1 MTFSNTI
8 FSCPKFK
15 HPSPRGFCLVMILFL
30 IGNLFLI
37 SCVQESEVPTAIH
50 SESGQLAKIKAW
62 FEENES
68 KLRLSGG
75 GTNLRMASQEL
86 ILPFFEKEPDWDQ
99 FHHYYFPDGR
109 EVFEI
114 SLANA
119 TKYFP
124 TTMLDSFPNRNPAEV
139 VIQNILFIKHP
150 TEERFDPVIARYY
163 PDNKYASKEFK
174 EISYD
179 GIPHDWSGKVDIW
192 TYDERH
198 FIGFTFE
205 QGELVSNSRYLPA
218 GSSEKSRIAGDC
230 RTLIREISANYVG
243 KDGVVVV
250 RPPIVIVEVICS
262 GAGGY
267 TPQGGNGGNYFDYN
281 RPTCCA
287 DPITAPPRDLPDYD
301 PPKIPAPDTIINK
314 LTDPCASDIFME
326 LSKGSYYLVDFS
338 GLGAIDIADG
348 ILNFF
353 EQSGKFDYRIQN
365 GIVTQST
372 NTLGITGG
380 ITKRIDGIN
389 TITLDN
395 NYLKSATSLSIARTV
410 IHETVHA
417 YLLEHTEDREVRS
430 GSNIFDL
437 VNEYFK
443 KYPNKGDYHHATM
456 SEFIWGMTV
465 SLYNWD
471 KKYGPGGGSLG
482 LDYYYKL
489 SLGGMLKDGTTEP
502 LDEVKAL
509 IPNGSSWE
517 EISQILVNEATGNNK
532 ANGEK
537 CK

>member
-1 MTFSNTI
+1 MAFSTTI
-8 FSCPKFK
+8 FSRPKFM
-15 HPSPRGFCLVMILFL
+15 HPNPHGFRLVMILFL

-37 SCVQESEVPTAIH
+37 SCVQEAEVPTAIH

-124 TTMLDSFPNRNPAEV
+124 MTMLDSFPNRNPAEV

-198 FIGFTFE
+198 FIGFTFQ
-205 QGELVSNSRYLPA
+205 QGELVSNSRYLPV

-250 RPPIVIVEVICS
+250 SPPIVIVEVICS

-267 TPQGGNGGNYFDYN
+267 TPQGGNGGDYHDYD

-314 LTDPCASDIFME
+314 LTDPCASDIFRE
-326 LSKGSYYLVDFS
+326 LSKRNEYLTD
-338 GLGAIDIADG
+338 GLSNFGGLDIFPGMLD
-348 ILNFF
+348 LFKK
-353 EQSGKFDYRIQN
+353 SGKFDYQIQN
-365 GIVTQST
+365 VQLPIGQTAFTIPDHGVIVISLG
-372 NTLGITGG
+372 NT
-380 ITKRIDGIN
+380 
-389 TITLDN
+389 
-395 NYLKSATSLSIARTV
+395 YLKNATTLSIARTI

-417 YLLEHTEDREVRS
+417 YLLKHTIS
-430 GSNIFDL
+430 MDL
-437 VNEYFK
+437 RRNYNTFELMMVYFE
-443 KYPNKGDYHHATM
+443 KYEQNFNDTHHAAM
-456 SEFIWGMTV
+456 SNFVLGMAI

-471 KKYGPGGGSLG
+471 KKFGPSGGSLG
-482 LDYYYKL
+482 FDYYYKMVF
-489 SLGGMLKDGTTEP
+489 GGLVNPNNPRE
-502 LDEVKAL
+502 LIDEAKL
-509 IPNGSSWE
+509 IIPPGSTWE
-517 EISQILVNEATGNNK
+517 EIRDIIEKEAKGNDQ

-537 CK
+537 CN

>member
-1 MTFSNTI
+1 
-8 FSCPKFK
+8 
-15 HPSPRGFCLVMILFL
+15 MILFL

-37 SCVQESEVPTAIH
+37 SCVQESEVPTAIR

-75 GTNLRMASQEL
+75 GTNLRVASQEL

-205 QGELVSNSRYLPA
+205 QGELVSNSRYLSA

-267 TPQGGNGGNYFDYN
+267 TPQGGNGGDYFDYN
-281 RPTCCA
+281 RPTCCE
-287 DPITAPPRDLPDYD
+287 DPSSGSSSDGSGYNPPRLPK
-301 PPKIPAPDTIINK
+301 PGLINK
-314 LTDPCASDIFME
+314 LTNPCADEVFR
-326 LSKGSYYLVDFS
+326 
-338 GLGAIDIADG
+338 GLKKTGIISPDQNETFAIDQE
-348 ILNFF
+348 ILKLF
-353 EQSGKFDYRIQN
+353 EESSNYDFIIQN
-365 GIVTQST
+365 TDNPNQTTPRFNHVTRNREFIV
-372 NTLGITGG
+372 NL
-380 ITKRIDGIN
+380 N
-389 TITLDN
+389 N
-395 NYLKSATSLSIARTV
+395 NYLNVASQLSIARTI
-410 IHETVHA
+410 IHESLHA
-417 YLLEHTEDREVRS
+417 YISYKLDA
-430 GSNIFDL
+430 DL
-437 VNEYFK
+437 DYKIEFERDYIEYIK
-443 KYPNKGDYHHATM
+443 NNRPHQTNRAQHELMAKYVETM
-456 SEFIWGMTV
+456 AY
-465 SLYNWD
+465 SLKQWD
-471 KKYGPGGGSLG
+471 KVFGNGKVGNPLLG
-482 LDYYYKL
+482 DEYYRAMAFAGLTKSQSGL
-489 SLGGMLKDGTTEP
+489 PAPTDSFKELVPSGAERMKIMEIIQNEQDGT
-502 LDEVKAL
+502 
-509 IPNGSSWE
+509 
-517 EISQILVNEATGNNK
+517 NEAKGT
-532 ANGEK
+532 K
-537 CK
+537 CN

>member
-1 MTFSNTI
+1 M
-8 FSCPKFK
+8 
-15 HPSPRGFCLVMILFL
+15 HPNPHGFRLVMILFL

-37 SCVQESEVPTAIH
+37 SCVQESEVPTTIR

-68 KLRLSGG
+68 KLRLSNG

-163 PDNKYASKEFK
+163 PDNKYARKEFK

-218 GSSEKSRIAGDC
+218 GSSEKSRITGDC

-267 TPQGGNGGNYFDYN
+267 APQGGNGGDYHDYD
-281 RPTCCA
+281 RPTCCE
-287 DPITAPPRDLPDYD
+287 DPSSGSSSDGSGYNPPKLPKPGLKIKNLVSPKDYPCLNIGITKAIEKNFSIEIQTLILEIFGESKDFHIELEAFNFEDPEFDGICIPNFIAPDGSSAEFRISINTFLEGSSQEYITVTVFHEFLHAYLDYLDLPEISSNTSVGHEEMATKYLETLKSILIHQYGIPEIHAEALSWGGLEYDTEAYSKLPDYKKNIF
-301 PPKIPAPDTIINK
+301 PKINH
-314 LTDPCASDIFME
+314 
-326 LSKGSYYLVDFS
+326 
-338 GLGAIDIADG
+338 
-348 ILNFF
+348 
-353 EQSGKFDYRIQN
+353 DYR
-365 GIVTQST
+365 
-372 NTLGITGG
+372 
-380 ITKRIDGIN
+380 
-389 TITLDN
+389 
-395 NYLKSATSLSIARTV
+395 
-410 IHETVHA
+410 
-417 YLLEHTEDREVRS
+417 
-430 GSNIFDL
+430 
-437 VNEYFK
+437 
-443 KYPNKGDYHHATM
+443 
-456 SEFIWGMTV
+456 
-465 SLYNWD
+465 
-471 KKYGPGGGSLG
+471 
-482 LDYYYKL
+482 
-489 SLGGMLKDGTTEP
+489 
-502 LDEVKAL
+502 
-509 IPNGSSWE
+509 
-517 EISQILVNEATGNNK
+517 
-532 ANGEK
+532 NGEK
-537 CK
+537 GTKCN

>member
-1 MTFSNTI
+1 MNFLNTI
-8 FSCPKFK
+8 FFRTNFM
-15 HPSPRGFCLVMILFL
+15 HPSPREFRLVIIFFL

-37 SCVQESEVPTAIH
+37 SCVQEAEVPTAIR

-68 KLRLSGG
+68 KLRLSDG

-163 PDNKYASKEFK
+163 PDNKHASKKFQ

-267 TPQGGNGGNYFDYN
+267 TPQGGNGGVYHDYD
-281 RPTCCA
+281 RPTCCE

-314 LTDPCASDIFME
+314 LTDPCASDIFRE
-326 LSKGSYYLVDFS
+326 LSKRNEYLTDGVSNFG
-338 GLGAIDIADG
+338 GLDIFPGMLD
-348 ILNFF
+348 LFKK
-353 EQSGKFDYRIQN
+353 SGKFDYQIQN
-365 GIVTQST
+365 KDLTFSLGGNTSPIV
-372 NTLGITGG
+372 
-380 ITKRIDGIN
+380 DGVI
-389 TITLDN
+389 TITLSN
-395 NYLKSATSLSIARTV
+395 TYLKSATSLSIARTI

-417 YLLEHTEDREVRS
+417 YLRKQTNPHTANDINMNQLLIEF
-430 GSNIFDL
+430 G
-437 VNEYFK
+437 K
-443 KYPNKGDYHHATM
+443 KYPNSIGNTHHSLM
-456 SEFIWGMTV
+456 SQYILGMAI

-471 KKYGPGGGSLG
+471 KKYGPNGGSLG
-482 LDYYYKL
+482 FDYYYKMAF
-489 SLGGMLKDGTTEP
+489 GGLIKEGTSEFVDEAKNLVP
-502 LDEVKAL
+502 L
-509 IPNGSSWE
+509 GSSLS
-517 EISQILVNEATGNNK
+517 EIRKIIENEAMGNYE
-532 ANGEK
+532 ANGK
-537 CK
+537 RCN

>member
-1 MTFSNTI
+1 MTFSTTI
-8 FSCPKFK
+8 FSRSKFM
-15 HPSPRGFCLVMILFL
+15 HPNPHGFRSVMILFL
-30 IGNLFLI
+30 IGYLFLI

-50 SESGQLAKIKAW
+50 SESTQLAKIKAW

-68 KLRLSGG
+68 KLRLSNG

-124 TTMLDSFPNRNPAEV
+124 TAMLDSFPNRNPAKV

-150 TEERFDPVIARYY
+150 TEERFDPLIARYY
-163 PDNKYASKEFK
+163 PDNKYVSKEFK

-205 QGELVSNSRYLPA
+205 QGELVSNSRYLLA

-267 TPQGGNGGNYFDYN
+267 TPQEGNGGDYHDYD
-281 RPTCCA
+281 RPTCCT

-314 LTDPCASDIFME
+314 LTDPCASDIFRE
-326 LSKGSYYLVDFS
+326 LSKRNEYLTD
-338 GLGAIDIADG
+338 GLSNFGGLDIFPGMLD
-348 ILNFF
+348 LFKK
-353 EQSGKFDYRIQN
+353 SGKFDYQIQN
-365 GIVTQST
+365 KDLTFSLGGNTSPIV
-372 NTLGITGG
+372 
-380 ITKRIDGIN
+380 DGVI
-389 TITLDN
+389 TITLSN
-395 NYLKSATSLSIARTV
+395 TYLKTATSLSIARTI

-417 YLLEHTEDREVRS
+417 YLRKQTNPHTAIDI
-430 GSNIFDL
+430 NINQLLIEFG
-437 VNEYFK
+437 K
-443 KYPNKGDYHHATM
+443 KYPNSIGNTHHSLM
-456 SEFIWGMTV
+456 SQYILGMAI

-471 KKYGPGGGSLG
+471 KKYGPNGGSLG
-482 LDYYYKL
+482 FDYYYKMAF
-489 SLGGMLKDGTTEP
+489 GGLIKEGTSEFV
-502 LDEVKAL
+502 DEAKNLV
-509 IPNGSSWE
+509 PPGSSLS
-517 EISQILVNEATGNNK
+517 EIRKIIENEAMGNYE
-532 ANGEK
+532 ANGK
-537 CK
+537 RCN